1 MHGALSHFFDDGVN
15 EIIEL
20 RARRIFPMASHLSTV
35 GVRPFMNV
43 PSGQI
48 EIAQTGR

>member
-1 MHGALSHFFDDGVN
+1 MALSHFFDDGVN

-20 RARRIFPMASHLSTV
+20 RALNFSMASHLSTV

-43 PSGQI
+43 LSGQI